1 MSFMGE
7 MRRAE
12 RGLRRSAG
20 FAAACAVT
28 LALGIG
34 MTTAIFSVVY
44 GILLRKLPYGKADQ
58 LCVLWKSVPKKNL
71 ERDWTSYPTYEDWKR
86 ESQGFEEMAAFLRP
100 DGSVV
105 NLSEGDRE
113 EQIQAAKVSG
123 NFFSVLG
130 TSAIL
135 GRTFSAGEMSS
146 SANVAVLSYGFWRM
160 QFGGAKNVVG
170 TKLKMDGSSF
180 EVIGVMPEEFAFP
193 AKDTQVWAEA
203 RDAQVWVPINSD
215 TRWAKFQ
222 TIRLADA
229 FGVIGR
235 LRAGISA
242 QRAQAEMNVVAQQLA
257 QEHPATDSDLAIRV
271 IPLAN
276 YFVAPKLRLTV
287 WLFFG
292 AVVFVLLIACANV
305 AGLFLART
313 FGRRKMLATQVALGA
328 GRRHIAQQVFA
339 EAVVLTFPAGVLGIG
354 LAAMGV
360 KALTLVAP
368 ANLPGLEAVRLNGWM
383 LSFALGAS
391 FVAAILS
398 SVVPAVKFSVADPQM
413 VLRES
418 AGVGGREG
426 NRTQGL
432 FVFVECALA
441 MVLLT
446 GTGLLLRSAMRLA
459 QVDLGF
465 RADHLVSVSLRLH
478 GQKYDDD
485 NQIRA
490 FVDETIRRVSAIPG
504 VKSASIGAVFLARVP
519 NSRLEIAGRPAAGGV
534 RDDEPVTWTYVSERF
549 FETLGIPLLRGRNFH
564 TADGPNG
571 IAVAIVNQRM
581 AGRFWPGE
589 DAIGKRFKYG
599 VPGQSSK
606 EWLTVVGVAGDTV
619 QNGPETRPVALIYYP
634 VRQKVWE
641 TLELMVR
648 SDGEPAAIVKA
659 VGDEVR
665 AVDKTIPLEE
675 ISTVEQHLWEMGAP
689 RRFQIELFG
698 LFALLANVLAAVG
711 VYGMMAYMVG
721 QRTREIGVRMALGAR
736 RGDVLT
742 MILRQGLAPAVLGLI
757 AGTGLAMLVMRVMAA
772 LLFGITATD
781 WVTYFG
787 VALVV
792 VVTVALAAAVPARRA
807 MRVDPTVA
815 LRYE

>member
-1 MSFMGE
+1 
-7 MRRAE
+7 
-12 RGLRRSAG
+12 
-20 FAAACAVT
+20 V
-28 LALGIG
+28 LA
-34 MTTAIFSVVY
+34 
-44 GILLRKLPYGKADQ
+44 
-58 LCVLWKSVPKKNL
+58 
-71 ERDWTSYPTYEDWKR
+71 
-86 ESQGFEEMAAFLRP
+86 
-100 DGSVV
+100 
-105 NLSEGDRE
+105 
-113 EQIQAAKVSG
+113 
-123 NFFSVLG
+123 
-130 TSAIL
+130 
-135 GRTFSAGEMSS
+135 
-146 SANVAVLSYGFWRM
+146 
-160 QFGGAKNVVG
+160 
-170 TKLKMDGSSF
+170 
-180 EVIGVMPEEFAFP
+180 
-193 AKDTQVWAEA
+193 
-203 RDAQVWVPINSD
+203 
-215 TRWAKFQ
+215 
-222 TIRLADA
+222 
-229 FGVIGR
+229 
-235 LRAGISA
+235 
-242 QRAQAEMNVVAQQLA
+242 
-257 QEHPATDSDLAIRV
+257 
-271 IPLAN
+271 
-276 YFVAPKLRLTV
+276 
-287 WLFFG
+287 
-292 AVVFVLLIACANV
+292 
-305 AGLFLART
+305 
-313 FGRRKMLATQVALGA
+313 
-328 GRRHIAQQVFA
+328 
-339 EAVVLTFPAGVLGIG
+339 FPAGVLGIG
-354 LAAMGV
+354 LAALGV

-368 ANLPGLEAVRLNGWM
+368 ANLPGLEAVRLNGWV
-383 LSFALGAS
+383 LSFALSAS

-398 SVVPAVKFSVADPQM
+398 SVVPAVKFSVADPQ
-413 VLRES
+413 VALRES

-432 FVFVECALA
+432 FVFVQCALA

-519 NSRLEIAGRPAAGGV
+519 NSRLEIEGRPAAGGV

-549 FETLGIPLLRGRNFH
+549 FETLGIPLLRGRNFN

-571 IAVAIVNQRM
+571 IPVAIVNQRM
-581 AGRFWPGE
+581 AGRFWPRE

-606 EWLTVVGVAGDTV
+606 EWLTVVGVVGDTV

-648 SDGEPAAIVKA
+648 SAGEPAAIAKT

-665 AVDKTIPLEE
+665 AVDKTIPLAE
-675 ISTVEQHLWEMGAP
+675 ISTVEQHLWKMGAP

-711 VYGMMAYMVG
+711 VYGVMAYMVG
-721 QRTREIGVRMALGAR
+721 RRTREIGVRMALGAR
-736 RGDVLT
+736 RGDVLK

-757 AGTGLAMLVMRVMAA
+757 AGTGLAMPVMRVMAA

-792 VVTVALAAAVPARRA
+792 VVIVALAAAVPARRA